1 MPNTDITTKEDEI
14 LTRLNES
21 NSVANL
27 HVLSYRQYISNSIQT
42 KDSIYEDHIALSE
55 VDTLEAE
62 TAEIKHV
69 TSNKTYL
76 FSTLTSKDKAAQ
88 SLNDLLDLSML
99 LLATDIS
106 QTWQMHTY
114 QMAFGDQ
121 VISNLVIHNDKQP
134 HLIYLATPIAA
145 DLCSENIIGENENPN
160 FHNLSQIYYLEKL
173 EPPVDTYLKQIIK
186 LDNSLDEKAL
196 KKVLKQLFTKNLK
209 MVKKACHKKDL
220 RSKCSAYLENHPTCF
235 LLDLNWLTNNADYS
249 LKEDFKKIEDLSK
262 ETKAVLDYLAT
273 SL

>member
-134 HLIYLATPIAA
+134 HLIYLATPVAA
-145 DLCSENIIGENENPN
+145 DLCSQNILSKNEDPN
-160 FHNLSQIYYLEKL
+160 FHNLSQICYLEKL
-173 EPPVDTYLKQIIK
+173 EPPVDIYLRQIVK

>member
-1 MPNTDITTKEDEI
+1 MPNTDITAKEDEI
-14 LTRLNES
+14 LTRLSES

-27 HVLSYRQYISNSIQT
+27 HILSYRQYITNAIQT
-42 KDSIYEDHIALSE
+42 KDSIYENHLALT
-55 VDTLEAE
+55 DTNILEAE

-88 SLNDLLDLSML
+88 SLQDLLDLSML
-99 LLATDIS
+99 LLATDVS

-114 QMAFGDQ
+114 QMAFGEQ

-134 HLIYLATPIAA
+134 HLIYLATPVAA
-145 DLCSENIIGENENPN
+145 DLCSENVIGKNENPN
-160 FHNLSQIYYLEKL
+160 FYNLSQICYLEKL
-173 EPPVDTYLKQIIK
+173 EQPVDTYLRQIVK
-186 LDNSLDEKAL
+186 LDNSLNEKTL

-209 MVKKACHKKDL
+209 LVKKACHKKDL
-220 RSKCSAYLENHPTCF
+220 RSECSAHLENHPTCF

-249 LKEDFKKIEDLSK
+249 MRADFKKIEYLSK
-262 ETKAVLDYLAT
+262 ETRAVLDYLAA

>member
-1 MPNTDITTKEDEI
+1 MPDTDITAQEDEI
-14 LTRLNES
+14 LIRLNES

-27 HVLSYRQYISNSIQT
+27 HVLSYRQYINNSIQT
-42 KDSIYEDHIALSE
+42 KNSIYEDHLVLTEAN
-55 VDTLEAE
+55 TLEAK

-76 FSTLTSKDKAAQ
+76 FSTLTSKDKATQ
-88 SLNDLLDLSML
+88 SLQDLLDLSML
-99 LLATDIS
+99 LLATDVS

-114 QMAFGDQ
+114 QMAFGEQ
-121 VISNLVIHNDKQP
+121 IISNLVIHNDKQP
-134 HLIYLATPIAA
+134 HLIYLATPVAA
-145 DLCSENIIGENENPN
+145 DLCSENIIGKNENPN
-160 FHNLSQIYYLEKL
+160 FHNLSQICCLEKL

-196 KKVLKQLFTKNLK
+196 KKVLKQLFTEKLK
-209 MVKKACHKKDL
+209 LVKKDCHKNDL
-220 RSKCSAYLENHPTCF
+220 RSKCFAHLENHPTCF

-249 LKEDFKKIEDLSK
+249 MIADFKQIAYLSK
-262 ETKAVLDYLAT
+262 ETRAVLDYLAA